1 MGGRQ
6 VRTQK
11 NQKRLRKSII
21 GVGNSTAG
29 KSELIKCYEQLLEK
43 ENEGSVCIPS
53 SMLFYYIMVE
63 NTVKGK
69 NNEEIK
75 INTKIW
81 DKHGNERLETYISP
95 QVNNSNGI
103 FLFFDITNRKTFD
116 DLYKWI
122 DRIKEC
128 RDISQHPIIINGN
141 KVDLEDKR
149 VVSTEEAKKFADD
162 YGLPYFETSALT
174 GKGVKEAFST
184 LIQKVYDST

>member
-1 MGGRQ
+1 MGAKQ

-29 KSELIKCYEQLLEK
+29 KTELIKCYEKLLEK
-43 ENEGSVCIPS
+43 ENKGSILS
-53 SMLFYYIMVE
+53 SMLFDFIMVE

-69 NNEEIK
+69 NNEDIK

-81 DKHGNERLETYISP
+81 DKPGNERLETIISL
-95 QVNNSNGI
+95 QVKNSNGI
-103 FLFFDITNRKTFD
+103 FLFFDITHRQSFD
-116 DLYKWI
+116 DLNKWI

-128 RDISQHPIIINGN
+128 RDISQHPIIIIGN

-149 VVSTEEAKKFADD
+149 EVSTEEAQKFADD

-184 LIQKVYDST
+184 LIQKVYDCT